1 MFKVGDLV
9 IGNSKND
16 YAVTCKGTICLV
28 LDVNELYN
36 LVLVCVIAN
45 DINKYAKNEKNLD
58 LNPKNY
64 ENYENC
70 NNTFWVECHMFDLF
84 KSISPDNILT
94 GLFFRKDVK
103 KLTTLKKEYVSD
115 PSEYIYIGEI

>member
-16 YAVTCKGTICLV
+16 CTITCKGTICLV

-36 LVLVCVIAN
+36 SVLVCVIAN
-45 DINKYAKNEKNLD
+45 DINEYVKNEKNLD
-58 LNPKNY
+58 LDPKNHESY
-64 ENYENC
+64 GVFDVVC
-70 NNTFWVECHMFDLF
+70 SMFDLF
-84 KSISPDNILT
+84 TGVSSDNILT

>member
-16 YAVTCKGTICLV
+16 YSVTCKGAICLV
-28 LDVNELYN
+28 LDVHASHNSMR
-36 LVLVCVIAN
+36 VCVIAN
-45 DINKYAKNEKNLD
+45 DINEYVKNEKNLD
-58 LNPKNY
+58 LDPKNH
-64 ENYENC
+64 ENC
-70 NNTFWVECHMFDLF
+70 DTFEVKCCKFDLF
-84 KSISPDNILT
+84 SGVSSDNILT

>member
-16 YAVTCKGTICLV
+16 YGVTCKGAICLV
-28 LDVNELYN
+28 LGVNESSNAIFVHL
-36 LVLVCVIAN
+36 ITD
-45 DINKYAKNEKNLD
+45 DINKYVKNENFIN
-58 LNPKNY
+58 LNPQNY
-64 ENYENC
+64 ERGDDN
-70 NNTFWVECHMFDLF
+70 FWVECHMFDLF
-84 KSISPDNILT
+84 KGVSPDNILT

-103 KLTTLKKEYVSD
+103 KLTTLKKEYISD

>member
-16 YAVTCKGTICLV
+16 YEITRKGAICLV
-28 LDVNELYN
+28 LEVLASHN
-36 LVLVCVIAN
+36 LMRVRVIAN
-45 DINKYAKNEKNLD
+45 DINEYVKNEKNLD

-64 ENYENC
+64 ENC
-70 NNTFWVECHMFDLF
+70 NNTFGVECRMFDLF
-84 KSISPDNILT
+84 TGVPSDNILT

-103 KLTTLKKEYVSD
+103 KLTTLKKEYISD

>member
-9 IGNSKND
+9 IGNSMND
-16 YAVTCKGTICLV
+16 YGITCKGAICLV
-28 LDVNELYN
+28 LDVIESHN
-36 LVLVCVIAN
+36 VMRVCVIAN
-45 DINKYAKNEKNLD
+45 DINEYVKNEKNLD
-58 LNPKNY
+58 LDPKNHT
-64 ENYENC
+64 NYD
-70 NNTFWVECHMFDLF
+70 TFGVECHMFDLF
-84 KSISPDNILT
+84 TGASLNNILT

>member
-16 YAVTCKGTICLV
+16 YGITCKGAICLV
-28 LDVNELYN
+28 LDVNESSNAIFVHL
-36 LVLVCVIAN
+36 IAN
-45 DINKYAKNEKNLD
+45 DINEYVKNEKNLD
-58 LNPKNY
+58 LDPKNH
-64 ENYENC
+64 ESG
-70 NNTFWVECHMFDLF
+70 NNNFLVECRMFDLF
-84 KSISPDNILT
+84 TGVSSDNILT

>member
-16 YAVTCKGTICLV
+16 YSVTCKGAICLV
-28 LDVNELYN
+28 LDVHASHN
-36 LVLVCVIAN
+36 LMRVCVIAN
-45 DINKYAKNEKNLD
+45 DIKEYVKNEKNLD
-58 LNPKNY
+58 LNPKNHT
-64 ENYENC
+64 NC
-70 NNTFWVECHMFDLF
+70 DTFGVECHMFDLF
-84 KSISPDNILT
+84 TDASFDSILT

>member
-16 YAVTCKGTICLV
+16 CYITRKGAICLV
-28 LDVNELYN
+28 LDVSESSNTM
-36 LVLVCVIAN
+36 LVHLITG
-45 DINKYAKNEKNLD
+45 DINKYVKNEKNLD

-64 ENYENC
+64 ENC
-70 NNTFWVECHMFDLF
+70 DNTFWVECRMFDLF
-84 KSISPDNILT
+84 PGVPSDNILT

>member
-16 YAVTCKGTICLV
+16 CYITHKGAICLV
-28 LDVNELYN
+28 LDVHTSHKFIR
-36 LVLVCVIAN
+36 VCVIAN
-45 DINKYAKNEKNLD
+45 DINEYVKNEKNLD
-58 LNPKNY
+58 LDPKNH
-64 ENYENC
+64 ENC
-70 NNTFWVECHMFDLF
+70 DTFEVECRMFDLF
-84 KSISPDNILT
+84 KGVSPDNILT

>member
-28 LDVNELYN
+28 LDVSESSNTM
-36 LVLVCVIAN
+36 LVHLITG
-45 DINKYAKNEKNLD
+45 DINKYVKNEKNLD
-58 LNPKNY
+58 LDPKNH
-64 ENYENC
+64 ENC
-70 NNTFWVECHMFDLF
+70 DAYDVECRMFDLF
-84 KSISPDNILT
+84 PGVSSDNILT

>member
-1 MFKVGDLV
+1 MFNVGDLV

-16 YAVTCKGTICLV
+16 YDITRKGAICLV
-28 LDVNELYN
+28 LDVHASHNSMR
-36 LVLVCVIAN
+36 VCVIAN
-45 DINKYAKNEKNLD
+45 DINEYVKNEKNLD
-58 LNPKNY
+58 LNPKNHKI
-64 ENYENC
+64 C
-70 NNTFWVECHMFDLF
+70 DTFWVECRKFDLF
-84 KSISPDNILT
+84 PGVSSDNILT

>member
-16 YAVTCKGTICLV
+16 YSVTCKGAICLV
-28 LDVNELYN
+28 LDIQASHN
-36 LVLVCVIAN
+36 LMRVRVIAN
-45 DINKYAKNEKNLD
+45 DINEYVKNEKNLD

-64 ENYENC
+64 ASGC
-70 NNTFWVECHMFDLF
+70 DKFGVDCDKFDLF
-84 KSISPDNILT
+84 TDASLDNILT

>member
-9 IGNSKND
+9 IGNSMND
-16 YAVTCKGTICLV
+16 CYITRKGAICLV
-28 LDVNELYN
+28 LDVNESSN
-36 LVLVCVIAN
+36 AMLVHLITD
-45 DINKYAKNEKNLD
+45 DINQYVKNEKFIN
-58 LNPKNY
+58 LNPQKY
-64 ENYENC
+64 ESGTDN
-70 NNTFWVECHMFDLF
+70 FWVECRMFDLF
-84 KSISPDNILT
+84 TGVSSDNILT

>member
-9 IGNSKND
+9 IGNYMND

-28 LDVNELYN
+28 LDVNELSN
-36 LVLVCVIAN
+36 AMLVHLITD
-45 DINKYAKNEKNLD
+45 DINKYVKNEKFID
-58 LNPKNY
+58 LNPKNC
-64 ENYENC
+64 ESSGDN
-70 NNTFWVECHMFDLF
+70 FWVECHMFDLF
-84 KSISPDNILT
+84 KGVSPDNILT

>member
-16 YAVTCKGTICLV
+16 YAVTCQGTICLV
-28 LDVNELYN
+28 LDVSESSNTM
-36 LVLVCVIAN
+36 LVHLITDDV
-45 DINKYAKNEKNLD
+45 NKYVKNEKNLD
-58 LNPKNY
+58 LDPKNH
-64 ENYENC
+64 ENC
-70 NNTFWVECHMFDLF
+70 SAYDVDCYMFDLF
-84 KSISPDNILT
+84 RGVSSDNILT

-103 KLTTLKKEYVSD
+103 NLTTLKKEYVSD

>member
-9 IGNSKND
+9 IGNSKNG
-16 YAVTCKGTICLV
+16 YSVTCKGAICLV
-28 LDVNELYN
+28 LDVNESN
-36 LVLVCVIAN
+36 NAMRVCLIAD
-45 DINKYAKNEKNLD
+45 DINEFVKNEKFIN

-64 ENYENC
+64 ASSYDKFGVNC
-70 NNTFWVECHMFDLF
+70 DEFDLF
-84 KSISPDNILT
+84 TGVSPDNIFT

-103 KLTTLKKEYVSD
+103 KLVTLKKGYVSD

>member
-16 YAVTCKGTICLV
+16 YAVTCKGAICLV
-28 LDVNELYN
+28 LGVNESRNAIFVRL
-36 LVLVCVIAN
+36 IAN
-45 DINKYAKNEKNLD
+45 DIDEYVKNEKFIN

-64 ENYENC
+64 ESGDDN
-70 NNTFWVECHMFDLF
+70 FWVECHMFDLF
-84 KSISPDNILT
+84 KGVSPDNILT

-103 KLTTLKKEYVSD
+103 KLTTLKKEYVSN
-115 PSEYIYIGEI
+115 PSEYIYIGEL

>member
-36 LVLVCVIAN
+36 AMKVCVIAN
-45 DINKYAKNEKNLD
+45 DIDEYVKNEKNLD
-58 LNPKNY
+58 LNPKNHK
-64 ENYENC
+64 NC
-70 NNTFWVECHMFDLF
+70 DKFGVECHMFDLF
-84 KSISPDNILT
+84 TGASLDNILT

>member
-16 YAVTCKGTICLV
+16 YEITRKGTICLV
-28 LDVNELYN
+28 LDVNESSN
-36 LVLVCVIAN
+36 AMLVHLITDDV
-45 DINKYAKNEKNLD
+45 NKYVKNEKNLD
-58 LNPKNY
+58 LDPKNH
-64 ENYENC
+64 ENC
-70 NNTFWVECHMFDLF
+70 DAYDVECRMFDLF
-84 KSISPDNILT
+84 PGVSSDNILT

-103 KLTTLKKEYVSD
+103 KLTTLKKEYISD

>member
-9 IGNSKND
+9 IGNSMND
-16 YAVTCKGTICLV
+16 YPLTHKGAICLV
-28 LDVNELYN
+28 LDVHASHN
-36 LVLVCVIAN
+36 LIRVCVIAN
-45 DINKYAKNEKNLD
+45 DINEYVKNEKNLD
-58 LNPKNY
+58 LDPKNH
-64 ENYENC
+64 ENC
-70 NNTFWVECHMFDLF
+70 NAYDVECRMFDLF
-84 KSISPDNILT
+84 EGVSPDNILT